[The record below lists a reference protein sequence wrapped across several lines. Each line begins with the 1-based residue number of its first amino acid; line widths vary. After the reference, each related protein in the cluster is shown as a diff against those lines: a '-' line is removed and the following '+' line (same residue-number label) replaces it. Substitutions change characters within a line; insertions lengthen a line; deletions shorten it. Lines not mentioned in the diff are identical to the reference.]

1 MIKICVVADSFSLN
15 MSGYCELT
23 LFVTSFGN
31 KTAWCSPA
39 VKSFATQLKLQLFF
53 LKELQLCVSVGGW
66 LLSPIAGCP

>member
-53 LKELQLCVSVGGW
+53 LKELQGKNINNLWCFNIGFLV
-66 LLSPIAGCP
+66 P